1 MEKSAPS
8 RFAKAR
14 ELIDQL
20 RICVA
25 LDAEMTD
32 ILEELHTHIY
42 GIEEDMKRMVAT
54 SRRHDEKINSLE
66 TRYSQLL
73 FKFSELNQRL
83 PK

>member
-1 MEKSAPS
+1 MEKSTPS
-8 RFAKAR
+8 RFAKVR

-20 RICVA
+20 RICVQ
-25 LDAEMTD
+25 LDTEMTD

-73 FKFSELNQRL
+73 FKFSEMKQTL